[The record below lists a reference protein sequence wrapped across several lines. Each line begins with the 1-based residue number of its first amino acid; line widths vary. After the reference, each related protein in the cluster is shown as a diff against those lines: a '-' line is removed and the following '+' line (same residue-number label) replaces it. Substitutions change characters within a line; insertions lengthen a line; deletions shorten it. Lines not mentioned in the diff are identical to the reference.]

1 MITGVLVYGS
11 VQSLEIILE
20 TEIKDNQIKG
30 VETHSGY
37 EFKVFSNFTTPL
49 HLKFLLM
56 LTLTDYLIIG
66 GYFLIILVVGG
77 LTGRKQEK
85 EEFLIS
91 GRKLKSLQATSTI
104 FSSRIGA
111 AILLT
116 YTALV
121 YLYGMGALWY
131 FVGSIFGLFVF
142 YFFGLKVKKLADK
155 EKFYTMPDFFFFL
168 KGKYAGYLAT
178 LATIIIMFGWVV
190 LNFTAGARLI
200 SEYTPI
206 SYDISVILVGVII
219 LLYLLAGGFDA
230 VVKTDMVQTVGIFLL
245 FVLMIYLLVTSQTKP
260 TLAVGD
266 LFSIPSQQIISFF
279 LAGFF
284 IPMASPE
291 LWQRV
296 YAIQDK
302 KHFKRSIFMSS
313 LFYIII
319 GFILLMIGLV
329 IRVDLPDITADTS
342 LIVGFSRLLP
352 VGLAGLSVVI
362 IYSSVSSSADTYMF
376 TASASVTQDFL
387 EKTGLTQ
394 KEKLKKTMRYS
405 LIVLMTLGISMALIL
420 RDIVDATFFFVS
432 LTMSLGLLV
441 LILWIYPRINRYSV
455 NLSILACMIGVIV
468 PALFVGISEALVIWA
483 FAFCLGG
490 IFIGYL
496 IHLVRPAKE
505 PVLFSEKN
513 PRKK

>member
-1 MITGVLVYGS
+1 
-11 VQSLEIILE
+11 
-20 TEIKDNQIKG
+20 
-30 VETHSGY
+30 
-37 EFKVFSNFTTPL
+37 
-49 HLKFLLM
+49 M
-56 LTLTDYLIIG
+56 LILTDYLIIA
-66 GYFLIILVVGG
+66 GYFLIILTVGL

-91 GRKLKSLQATSTI
+91 GRKLKSLQATTTI

-121 YLYGMGALWY
+121 YMYGMGALWY
-131 FVGSIFGLFVF
+131 FIGSVFGLFVF

-168 KGKYAGYLAT
+168 KGRTAGFLAT
-178 LATIIIMFGWVV
+178 VITIIIMFGWVV
-190 LNFTAGARLI
+190 LNFTAGAKLI

-206 SYDISVILVGVII
+206 TYNFSVIIVGVII
-219 LLYLLAGGFDA
+219 LIYLLAGGFDA
-230 VVKTDMVQTVGIFLL
+230 VVKTDVIQTVGIFLL
-245 FVLMIYLLVTSQTKP
+245 FVLMMYLLLTTSTKP
-260 TLAVGD
+260 GLSFMD
-266 LFSIPSQQIISFF
+266 LFSIPAMQIISFF

-296 YAIQDK
+296 YAIENK
-302 KHFKRSIFMSS
+302 KHFKRSILLSS
-313 LFYIII
+313 VFYIIV
-319 GFILLMIGLV
+319 GFILLLIGLV
-329 IRVDLPDITADTS
+329 IRADIPDIEADTS

-387 EKTGLTQ
+387 EKTGLTK
-394 KEKLKKTMRYS
+394 KEDLRKTMRYS
-405 LIVLMTLGISMALIL
+405 MVVLMMLGIGMALIL

-432 LTMSLGLLV
+432 LTMSLGFLV
-441 LILWIYPRINRYSV
+441 LVIWIYPKINRHSV
-455 NLSILACMIGVIV
+455 NLSIFACLIGVII
-468 PALFVGISEALVIWA
+468 PASIIGISEVLVQWAIGFCIIGLLIGLVIHA
-483 FAFCLGG
+483 
-490 IFIGYL
+490 IK
-496 IHLVRPAKE
+496 PAKG
-505 PVLFSEKN
+505 
-513 PRKK
+513 